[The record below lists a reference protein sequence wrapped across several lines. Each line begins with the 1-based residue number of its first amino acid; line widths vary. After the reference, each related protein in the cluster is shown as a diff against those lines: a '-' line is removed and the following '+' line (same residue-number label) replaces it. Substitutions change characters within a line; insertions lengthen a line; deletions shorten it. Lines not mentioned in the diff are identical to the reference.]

1 MRLTILGKSPSWPDA
16 GGACSGY
23 LVEGGG
29 VRLLIDCG
37 PGVFAALRTVAGY
50 DAVDAV
56 LLSHGHADHVLDL
69 VPYASALVYGP
80 RAVPGRRVPLH
91 LHEGAMARLEDVS
104 AGGGMPAGH
113 VGRAFAPVEHPERDT
128 FAVGGLEL
136 ALAPVPHPQPCW
148 AVDVREP
155 ATGARLT
162 YSGDCS
168 PNPELVALARDTPL
182 LVVEATV
189 PEPLPDV
196 HLTPR
201 EAGEHGRAAGARTV
215 VLTHFSDEV
224 DPGAWRR
231 EGAAGF
237 GGEVTLARAGD
248 VYDLP

>member
-37 PGVFAALRTVAGY
+37 PGVFAALRAVADY
-50 DAVDAV
+50 DAVDA
-56 LLSHGHADHVLDL
+56 LLLTHGHADHVLDL

-80 RAVPGRRVPLH
+80 RAGRERIPLH
-91 LHEGAMARLEDVS
+91 ARAGTMSTLDQLS
-104 AGGGMPAGH
+104 LGGGMPAGH
-113 VGRAFAPVEHPERDT
+113 LGTAFAPVEHGERAA
-128 FAVGGLEL
+128 FAVGGLDL
-136 ALAPVPHPQPCW
+136 VLAPVPHPLPCW
-148 AVDVREP
+148 AVDVSER
-155 ATGARLT
+155 ATGGRFT
-162 YSGDCS
+162 FSGDCS
-168 PNPELVALARDTPL
+168 PNAELVALARDTPL

-189 PEPLPDV
+189 PEPLPGV

-201 EAGEHGRAAGARTV
+201 EAGEHARAAGARAV

-224 DPGAWRR
+224 DPERWRR

-237 GGEVTLARAGD
+237 GGAVALAQGGA
-248 VYDLP
+248 VYDLR